1 MYINI
6 SYKFHRILDR
16 QSRFITKVHDLL
28 GQPSYLTLGPILV
41 QCVRLLI
48 GLLHKYGQLFAVS
61 VRKWVSGK
69 QFQSL
74 VVFTKY
80 LSLLGFFFNY
90 IDLCLKLVLYM
101 TPNYL
106 RCVY

>member
-1 MYINI
+1 MPASCMHI
-6 SYKFHRILDR
+6 
-16 QSRFITKVHDLL
+16 
-28 GQPSYLTLGPILV
+28 YLTLGLIL
-41 QCVRLLI
+41 VRLLI

-80 LSLLGFFFNY
+80 LSLLGVFLIY
-90 IDLCLKLVLYM
+90 
-101 TPNYL
+101 
-106 RCVY
+106 